1 MENFNLLGW
10 DESGERGGVGWRWQA
25 EERGMERAEV
35 RRGDRIDGMDEGEG
49 WKGER

>member
-1 MENFNLLGW
+1 MGW

-25 EERGMERAEV
+25 EEREMEDRTEV
-35 RRGDRIDGMDEGEG
+35 ERGDRIDGMDEEEG